1 MKKKFLISISVT
13 LAILILGGGAFAYK
27 QHVELLHQQEELEN
41 LVSASGGFYEWV
53 SEQKANFQ
61 DFSINA
67 EEQEKLNNLL
77 ISGKNLKESD
87 YKGQIAFVKELV
99 DFEAS
104 VKNRLDEE
112 NTALWNQLSAQEPEY
127 ATQSQR
133 ATLKD
138 YSEKAENLIKEGK
151 YKQFEALV
159 GEWNDYIE
167 VASKKKEGYK
177 VSVVQYDFSEFPKI
191 RLYLDVRNEN
201 GENIKNLNSNMFFVS
216 EKDAA
221 TGDFLRCSVE
231 KAVLMNE
238 NERLNID
245 LLADTSGS
253 MSGRNMDAAKSVM
266 HQFIGTVQ
274 FGAGDKIKL
283 TPFNS
288 DIDKTGYFTSDAGQL
303 NSEISSYYATG
314 GTKLYDSIIY
324 GVQDVSGQE
333 GAKCVIAFTDGLDEH
348 SYNTAQDV
356 IDVVSRYQIPV
367 FIVRIGDS
375 STSGADYLLN
385 QIAQASGGSFKNM
398 GDFNSGMNEFYNQI
412 YRQIKEYYVVEYDT
426 NNAMGIMNEQN
437 VSVYV
442 QDDTKGGEADISI
455 TAGEE
460 FFESLLGSYLR
471 SYITDMNNHRYDQLE
486 QYVDSSI
493 PESNK
498 WAIQWQ
504 MKKQVTGGFSNVT
517 EETLMDYRVLE
528 VKQEDENTIKLKA
541 SENYDVMYDE
551 VVGDLRKSQRS
562 LAKDMLQYLENMG
575 YTYLEDYYQV
585 RVWARVN
592 QKPEYILRKG
602 SDGKW
607 KFAEYADAIAATGE
621 EKKIYS
627 ADLSGN
633 WSE

>member
-1 MKKKFLISISVT
+1 M
-13 LAILILGGGAFAYK
+13 
-27 QHVELLHQQEELEN
+27 QREE
-41 LVSASGGFYEWV
+41 
-53 SEQKANFQ
+53 
-61 DFSINA
+61 
-67 EEQEKLNNLL
+67 
-77 ISGKNLKESD
+77 
-87 YKGQIAFVKELV
+87 
-99 DFEAS
+99 
-104 VKNRLDEE
+104 
-112 NTALWNQLSAQEPEY
+112 
-127 ATQSQR
+127 
-133 ATLKD
+133 
-138 YSEKAENLIKEGK
+138 
-151 YKQFEALV
+151 
-159 GEWNDYIE
+159 
-167 VASKKKEGYK
+167 
-177 VSVVQYDFSEFPKI
+177 
-191 RLYLDVRNEN
+191 RN
-201 GENIKNLNSNMFFVS
+201 S
-216 EKDAA
+216 
-221 TGDFLRCSVE
+221 
-231 KAVLMNE
+231 
-238 NERLNID
+238 
-245 LLADTSGS
+245 
-253 MSGRNMDAAKSVM
+253 
-266 HQFIGTVQ
+266 
-274 FGAGDKIKL
+274 
-283 TPFNS
+283 
-288 DIDKTGYFTSDAGQL
+288 
-303 NSEISSYYATG
+303 
-314 GTKLYDSIIY
+314 IY

-551 VVGDLRKSQRS
+551 VVGDLRTSQRS
-562 LAKDMLQYLENMG
+562 LAKNMLQYLENIG
-575 YTYLEDYYQV
+575 YTNLEDYCHV

-592 QKPEYILRKG
+592 QKPEYILRKS

-607 KFAEYADAIAATGE
+607 KFAEYADAIAVTGE